1 MAQSRVNIA
10 TTVLLMLLLVTL
22 SSATCNVA
30 LSCCQAQEKLLYHQT
45 MIPLWLEAHAS
56 YIDSSRTATA
66 KQLTFNAGSVSN
78 AALLKVSMIP
88 AGVLKDSTPL
98 TVDITVA
105 HDVSIGGTSGVD
117 SDIRYGVSDGTRFIG
132 FETCDKGNYV
142 SNAPCYGFEG
152 VSGSTIT
159 SRQYYSVTPKPT
171 DSFYPGQYVFT
182 LKLDERWGSCY
193 TAHDGGYAKI
203 VGYNNRL
210 MFSKGLTLEVY
221 KSDKGERVGI
231 KYIKVAIKQ
240 DA

>member
-1 MAQSRVNIA
+1 M
-10 TTVLLMLLLVTL
+10 TPT
-22 SSATCNVA
+22 
-30 LSCCQAQEKLLYHQT
+30 
-45 MIPLWLEAHAS
+45 WLEAHAS

-66 KQLTFNAGSVSN
+66 KQLTFNACSVNN
-78 AALLKVSMIP
+78 AALLKVPMIP
-88 AGVLKDSTPL
+88 AGVLRGSTSL

-105 HDVSIGGTSGVD
+105 HDVSIGGGGTD

-142 SNAPCYGFEG
+142 SNAPCYGSEG
-152 VSGSTIT
+152 VSGSSLT
-159 SRQYYSVTPKPT
+159 SIRSDSVTPKPT
-171 DSFYPGQYVFT
+171 ESFYPGQYVFT
-182 LKLDERWGSCY
+182 IKLDERWGSCY

-210 MFSKGLTLEVY
+210 VLSKGLTLEVY
-221 KSDKGERVGI
+221 KSNSGERVGI